1 MVLALDSLD
10 SKKKKEKKPKPQPIP
25 EDLDTFCLMEF
36 DFSPL
41 LLNDLFDSL
50 EETHSIISHYFETTA
65 SYSSEM
71 RKEIMHLSM
80 EADLLM
86 LDFENLFIDSAE
98 LTIDAKRIY
107 QLGQPIKVPDED
119 IRDLKRRFKK
129 AEKGLINLINK
140 TRQYIIKVRDYKRY
154 APLPTM

>member
-1 MVLALDSLD
+1 MVLASDTLNP
-10 SKKKKEKKPKPQPIP
+10 KKRKEKPKPEEVPQDI
-25 EDLDTFCLMEF
+25 DSFCLREF

-50 EETHSIISHYFETTA
+50 EETRSIISHYFETTA

-71 RKEIMHLSM
+71 RREIMYISI

-86 LDFENLFIDSAE
+86 LDFENLFIESAE
-98 LTIDAKRIY
+98 LAIDAKRIF
-107 QLGQPIKVPDED
+107 QLGQPIKVPN
-119 IRDLKRRFKK
+119 RDVREVRRRFKK
-129 AEKGLINLINK
+129 AEKDLIRLINK
-140 TRQYIIKVRDYKRY
+140 IKEYIIKVRDYKRY